1 MENFRLAKRAKFHV
15 RESSRWRCNG
25 GGKRSGTIFQR
36 KCKDYIE
43 LSQTDEKLPSA
54 ARRKTLK
61 TTNANS
67 ALRPPE
73 RNGLHDMNWHKKNWW
88 NVALLYIPKP
98 QWTTDLCDILFLT
111 TSSMEYIWKPNL
123 PLYAAEDSVKWKLFP
138 PAVKLIKS
146 FCTVF
151 CIFWNHCI

>member
-1 MENFRLAKRAKFHV
+1 MDEGKEVGRSFRENAKITSSCLRQTKSFRLQP
-15 RESSRWRCNG
+15 
-25 GGKRSGTIFQR
+25 GGKHW
-36 KCKDYIE
+36 K
-43 LSQTDEKLPSA
+43 
-54 ARRKTLK
+54 
-61 TTNANS
+61 
-67 ALRPPE
+67 PPTPIQLQ
-73 RNGLHDMNWHKKNWW
+73 GLQKEMGCMIWTGPQKNWG

-151 CIFWNHCI
+151 CIFWNHCIIDKKSSSFLSPQKGRF